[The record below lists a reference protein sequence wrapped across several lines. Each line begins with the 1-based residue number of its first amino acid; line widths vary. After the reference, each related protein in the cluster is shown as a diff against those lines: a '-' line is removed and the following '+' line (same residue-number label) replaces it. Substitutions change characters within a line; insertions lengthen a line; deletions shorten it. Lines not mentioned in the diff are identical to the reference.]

1 MSLILY
7 LASDEPLD
15 VVPNPHCKS
24 LSVNEALE
32 MGITDIP
39 DELLALSFDRD
50 QPNVILWSDRNII
63 IDTENGTFDDGGFDD
78 DFEIYDMNEHYGPS
92 ETTKP
97 YRVIVDCNWT
107 PGRAKNILSYI
118 QEQLD
123 YTDEIEVWSVWLG
136 DYDQKTVY
144 YDAQI
149 DSFTPEDLIEIAGLP
164 IQQNPLKHHC
174 VRIRK

>member
-24 LSVNEALE
+24 RSVNEALE
-32 MGITDIP
+32 IGITDIP
-39 DELLALSFDRD
+39 DELLAPCFDRD

-107 PGRAKNILSYI
+107 PGRAKNICRNPSAALCRPF
-118 QEQLD
+118 
-123 YTDEIEVWSVWLG
+123 WWLLAEA
-136 DYDQKTVY
+136 KN
-144 YDAQI
+144 
-149 DSFTPEDLIEIAGLP
+149 FLL
-164 IQQNPLKHHC
+164 
-174 VRIRK
+174 RKWRTCSG